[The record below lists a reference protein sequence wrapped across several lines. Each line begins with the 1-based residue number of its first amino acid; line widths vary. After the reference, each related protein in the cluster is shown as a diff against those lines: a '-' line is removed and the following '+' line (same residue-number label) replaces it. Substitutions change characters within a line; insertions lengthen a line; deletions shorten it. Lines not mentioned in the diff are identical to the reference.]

1 MNRSDIDYIIEKLD
15 SYKPDNIYDGCNSV
29 KEKQDQRVSEVLDSL
44 KIEFE
49 SDYENGHTP
58 MPKELVLTCEL
69 DEEQMQRLKEQI
81 ESAKVIIEPVK
92 SNWIKCSDRL
102 PEDNTAVNVT
112 WVNRNPVSYYTNIK
126 NKPFTA
132 TAVYYHG
139 CWYWWSVI
147 VQDLLSEYG
156 IAEGWEID
164 SNIDV
169 IAWTPLPEP
178 PEVK

>member
-58 MPKELVLTCEL
+58 MPEELVLTCEL

-92 SNWIKCSDRL
+92 SSWIKCSERL
-102 PEDNTAVNVT
+102 PEESDGTVLVCFPDEFPYSNKEPYVNAKHNQRVKIASYSQFNNT
-112 WVNRNPVSYYTNIK
+112 
-126 NKPFTA
+126 
-132 TAVYYHG
+132 
-139 CWYWWSVI
+139 WYIGDFSAIGEVRP
-147 VQDLLSEYG
+147 
-156 IAEGWEID
+156 IARM
-164 SNIDV
+164 
-169 IAWTPLPEP
+169 PLPEP
-178 PEVK
+178 PKDI